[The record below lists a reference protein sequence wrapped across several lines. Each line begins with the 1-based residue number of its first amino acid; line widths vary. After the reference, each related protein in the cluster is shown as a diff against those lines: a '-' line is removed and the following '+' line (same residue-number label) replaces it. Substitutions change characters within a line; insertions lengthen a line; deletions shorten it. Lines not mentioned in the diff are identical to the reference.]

1 MKNRMTILGLMLTAA
16 AFGQQANVKKQFDQE
31 PTFDRRSVLNA
42 TLAFTGTVEETSFWS
57 LYDEYESGIPEAF
70 QCTHT
75 LSSRQGRTSRQ
86 CVESVL
92 ANQSKE
98 VFVRK
103 DFFARISKATNGK
116 TAFQFLQSEI
126 LTDLILKSRI
136 FEAAQD
142 HYPMWNS
149 NLIED
154 ESAKFAV
161 LRSAM
166 HVEDQDISKFES
178 IVADFEF
185 EYSRVVGHAL
195 VWFEQY
201 VEDITDFTPAQCVVL
216 GNEFLKMQ
224 EDEIN
229 LKARYF
235 NIIASSL
242 SEETAA
248 RFIAL
253 QDYFF
258 NMDKLTCGQKMFM
271 QPDRFLQRYSYL
283 PKWGPAVISGNCFYI
298 KLPEWVPNLKGI
310 EILSQVMSFEA

>member
-1 MKNRMTILGLMLTAA
+1 MLTAVS
-16 AFGQQANVKKQFDQE
+16 FGQHANVKRHFDQE
-31 PTFDRRSVLNA
+31 PTFDRRGVLNA

-57 LYDEYESGIPEAF
+57 LYDEYESGIPETF

-75 LSSRQGRTSRQ
+75 LSSPQCRTSRQ
-86 CVESVL
+86 CAESVL

-98 VFVRK
+98 VFARK
-103 DFFARISKATNGK
+103 DFFGRITKATNGK
-116 TAFQFLQSEI
+116 TAFQFLQSET

-161 LRSAM
+161 LLSAM
-166 HVEDQDISKFES
+166 QVEEQDIRRFES
-178 IVADFEF
+178 IAADFEF

-201 VEDITDFTPAQCVVL
+201 VEDVTDLTPAQCVVM

-224 EDEIN
+224 EDEIK

-235 NIIASSL
+235 NILASL
-242 SEETAA
+242 LNEETAA
-248 RFIAL
+248 RFLAL

-258 NMDKLTCGQKMFM
+258 NMDKLNVWSKNAYAA
-271 QPDRFLQRYSYL
+271 R
-283 PKWGPAVISGNCFYI
+283 
-298 KLPEWVPNLKGI
+298 
-310 EILSQVMSFEA
+310 